1 MSRLT
6 ALSRTSTR
14 PRFRVFR
21 PEGDAIILQF
31 PSREDGAP
39 ASMRNEPRSAEG
51 TVSLADFKLPP
62 GREAVLARA
71 RALHR
76 NRCCPHCHRGGVIPV
91 DLGDGDERHWAMPVP
106 GTATLVGFYCGA
118 CGAEWSA

>member
-21 PEGDAIILQF
+21 PEGDAVILQF
-31 PSREDGAP
+31 PSRNVGAP
-39 ASMRNEPRSAEG
+39 VAKRTESRSAEG
-51 TVSLADFKLPP
+51 TVALAPIELPP

-76 NRCCPHCHRGGVIPV
+76 NRCCPHCRRGGVIPV
-91 DLGDGDERHWAMPVP
+91 DLGDGDDRHSAMPVP
-106 GTATLVGFYCGA
+106 GTATLVGFYCSA